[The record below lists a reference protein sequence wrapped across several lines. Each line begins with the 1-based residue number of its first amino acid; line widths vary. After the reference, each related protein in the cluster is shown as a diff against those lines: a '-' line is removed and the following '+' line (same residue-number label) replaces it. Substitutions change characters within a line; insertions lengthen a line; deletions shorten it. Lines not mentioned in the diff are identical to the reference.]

1 MMITWWLAEDGA
13 ADCLVSAPLPVPRL
27 RQAIPDPAYHTSGSD
42 GGPGLH
48 AHMDAGLMVA
58 QGSELRA
65 ALLRAHRGVPFKEF
79 LRQYVLNVP
88 NIPHGIEE
96 MAWDC
101 YFDEAGWPQL
111 LPFTLFS
118 VHRSLIAGRDTKDP
132 FPSIPKGEKGVPV
145 PAAGAGAALVPPG
158 EALRRTRE
166 EFDIGRAMF
175 GNALACCRHSQVLD
189 CAADSEHARASGGR
203 AVGQRVRGQR
213 VDVEEQISMCTVCGG
228 DEVDPDGDA
237 LLLCDG
243 SVADGSP
250 CPRTYHMRCLSP
262 PLAAVPEGEWL
273 CPSCAAVA
281 PA

>member
-1 MMITWWLAEDGA
+1 MRLVGEAAVTAGPSEDWCG
-13 ADCLVSAPLPVPRL
+13 CLS
-27 RQAIPDPAYHTSGSD
+27 
-42 GGPGLH
+42 
-48 AHMDAGLMVA
+48 
-58 QGSELRA
+58 
-65 ALLRAHRGVPFKEF
+65 GVPFKEF

-96 MAWDC
+96 MAPTGRPARRAAVQARSHPPAPFPKAWDC

-189 CAADSEHARASGGR
+189 CAAL
-203 AVGQRVRGQR
+203 
-213 VDVEEQISMCTVCGG
+213 TLTL
-228 DEVDPDGDA
+228 PK
-237 LLLCDG
+237 
-243 SVADGSP
+243 P
-250 CPRTYHMRCLSP
+250 
-262 PLAAVPEGEWL
+262 
-273 CPSCAAVA
+273 
-281 PA
+281 

>member
-65 ALLRAHRGVPFKEF
+65 ALLRAHRGARAPRRRGRSHGRTVRRLVRVSLRRALQGVSAAVRAQRAKHPARHRGDGADRPPPGSEGSCASTLSPPAPFPK
-79 LRQYVLNVP
+79 
-88 NIPHGIEE
+88 
-96 MAWDC
+96 AWDC

-189 CAADSEHARASGGR
+189 CAAL
-203 AVGQRVRGQR
+203 
-213 VDVEEQISMCTVCGG
+213 TLTL
-228 DEVDPDGDA
+228 PK
-237 LLLCDG
+237 
-243 SVADGSP
+243 P
-250 CPRTYHMRCLSP
+250 
-262 PLAAVPEGEWL
+262 
-273 CPSCAAVA
+273 
-281 PA
+281 